1 MKLSNLARPPIQAS
15 EVQGA
20 TIAICVN
27 HRGLIRVTGDVEG
40 KVFLCPIGKEY
51 WRYAKSVAG
60 MSTPLPYA
68 REAVL

>member
-15 EVQGA
+15 EVQAA
-20 TIAICVN
+20 TTAICVN

-51 WRYAKSVAG
+51 WRYAKGSLGINA
-60 MSTPLPYA
+60 PLPYV